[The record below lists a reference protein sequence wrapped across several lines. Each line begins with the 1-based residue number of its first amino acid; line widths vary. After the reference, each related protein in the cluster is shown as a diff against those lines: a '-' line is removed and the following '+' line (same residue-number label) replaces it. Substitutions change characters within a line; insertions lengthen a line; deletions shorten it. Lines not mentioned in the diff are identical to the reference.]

1 MRETKS
7 EIEKKLN
14 PKSTRH
20 NNNDNNNN
28 PIMQLRARVLRFEF
42 SGALVEHLA
51 AFANVHRYDDRKTY
65 KEAWVQWMAHNEV
78 ADLFNAEVARLKALG
93 YKGDAADKLYKS
105 GRYYFRQKTCGP
117 GNYVPSIAP
126 RTPPPNLSLHAE
138 PLGVRGA
145 LVAPRKY
152 VLLSH
157 ALLVAMDDHIER
169 SMQSNN
175 EYTPA
180 MGFSEFCKLH
190 AHDAVLISE
199 VARLVERAGSKTDAA
214 AVRDIIHQ
222 KLKKTYKNRYFMMV
236 KNAIN

>member
-1 MRETKS
+1 
-7 EIEKKLN
+7 
-14 PKSTRH
+14 
-20 NNNDNNNN
+20 
-28 PIMQLRARVLRFEF
+28 MQLNARVLRFEI

-65 KEAWVQWMAHNEV
+65 KEAWVQWMAGAEV

-105 GRYYFRQKTCGP
+105 GRYYFRTREPTVQR
-117 GNYVPSIAP
+117 SSLWP
-126 RTPPPNLSLHAE
+126 RTPPSRATSTPNDANGARRGSGNLGSL
-138 PLGVRGA
+138 
-145 LVAPRKY
+145 RKY
-152 VLLSH
+152 VLLNH

-169 SMQSNN
+169 SMQSND

-190 AHDAVLISE
+190 ARDAVLISE
-199 VARLVERAGSKTDAA
+199 VARLVERAGSKPDAA
-214 AVRDIIHQ
+214 AAKDIHQ

-236 KNAIN
+236 KNAINAINAIN